1 MLNAGK
7 NPARVSSMLKEQL
20 EQLIQSAERGDAA
33 SRKELFTVLY
43 RELHRLAQR
52 ELRRS
57 AFVTMSPTTLLHE
70 THLNLSGR
78 PGVFPDRAH
87 FLAYAARAMRGL
99 LIDYVRSRHAQ
110 KRGGAFEIT
119 SLPTELP
126 AGAAAEDE
134 LEGIGEALDA
144 LSAVEP
150 RLAQLV
156 DLKFFCGFSFAEIGE
171 LQGISERT
179 AQRDWDKARIL
190 LQRHIR
196 GREAPSSGDPSS
208 ES

>member
-1 MLNAGK
+1 MQ
-7 NPARVSSMLKEQL
+7 EQL
-20 EQLIQSAERGDAA
+20 EQLIQSAERGDAG
-33 SRKELFTVLY
+33 SREELFTVLY

-52 ELRRS
+52 ELRRG
-57 AFVTMSPTTLLHE
+57 AFLTMSPTTLLHE
-70 THLNLSGR
+70 TYLNLSGR
-78 PGVFPDRAH
+78 PGSVFPDRAR

-99 LIDYVRSRHAQ
+99 LIDYIRSRRAQ

-126 AGAAAEDE
+126 AATAAEDE

-144 LSAVEP
+144 LGDVEP

-156 DLKFFCGFSFAEIGE
+156 DLKFFCGFSLAEIAE

-190 LQRHIR
+190 LQRHIK
-196 GREAPSSGDPSS
+196 GYEAPSPAGRSN
-208 ES
+208 

>member
-1 MLNAGK
+1 MQGK
-7 NPARVSSMLKEQL
+7 TPRGSHSMLKEQL

-33 SRKELFTVLY
+33 SREELFSVLY

-52 ELRRS
+52 ELRRR

-70 THLNLSGR
+70 TYLNLSGR
-78 PGVFPDRAH
+78 PGVFPDRAR

-99 LIDYVRSRHAQ
+99 LIDYVRSRRAQ
-110 KRGGAFEIT
+110 KRGGDFEIT
-119 SLPTELP
+119 SLPTEQP

-134 LEGIGEALDA
+134 LEEIGEALDA

-196 GREAPSSGDPSS
+196 GYEAPPRGDSSSGS
-208 ES
+208 